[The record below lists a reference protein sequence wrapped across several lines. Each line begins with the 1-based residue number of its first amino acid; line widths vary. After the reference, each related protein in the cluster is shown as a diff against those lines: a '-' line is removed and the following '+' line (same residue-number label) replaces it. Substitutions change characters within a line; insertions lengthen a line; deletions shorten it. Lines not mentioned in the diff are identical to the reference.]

1 MMYWGNG
8 GWGMML
14 TTVFANLLLWG
25 LIITGIVLLVRSFGR
40 PGSAATPGTATPGT
54 AARATPQALLAE
66 RYARGE
72 IDDAEYVHR
81 MQVINGPGGG

>member
-14 TTVFANLLLWG
+14 TMIFSNLLFLG
-25 LIITGIVLLVRSFGR
+25 LIITGIVLLVRSLGR
-40 PGSAATPGTATPGT
+40 TGPVVAAPATAG
-54 AARATPQALLAE
+54 RSTPQMLLAE

-72 IDDAEYVHR
+72 IDDDEYAHGLRVLG
-81 MQVINGPGGG
+81 QSSPSSG

>member
-14 TTVFANLLLWG
+14 TMIFGNLLFWG
-25 LIITGIVLLVRSFGR
+25 LIITGIVLLVRSLGR
-40 PGSAATPGTATPGT
+40 TGAPAAPGTASRP
-54 AARATPQALLAE
+54 TPQALLAE

-72 IDDAEYVHR
+72 IDDDEYAHR
-81 MQVINGPGGG
+81 MQVLNGPGG

>member
-14 TTVFANLLLWG
+14 TMVFGNLLFWG
-25 LIITGIVLLVRSFGR
+25 LIITGIVLLVRSLGR
-40 PGSAATPGTATPGT
+40 TGPAAAPGTV
-54 AARATPQALLAE
+54 ARHTPQALLAE

-72 IDDAEYVHR
+72 IDDDEYAHR
-81 MQVINGPGGG
+81 LQVLNAPGG